1 MSVVGVWLEPRHAQ
15 AHARACSAHDLMLV
29 TVSNDYVSGWQAAG
43 NISPKA
49 RAADYWAAWFGSR
62 SNWLQ
67 LVSCCGGLFVARTR
81 ARSRPLSAVLY
92 SMLWLMSLFASFP
105 SPWGSGTTQTST
117 STTGVRHTP
126 VEVDIR
132 RGDFATHKPPHRETS
147 CSRSR
152 PDPNQAAMPPI
163 APASTDH
170 VDACAIL
177 AVSASTG
184 HEAGESMQNI
194 IRAVVHAAL
203 VGGMCDSDITHAHP
217 TQRDDR
223 RARLP

>member
-1 MSVVGVWLEPRHAQ
+1 MRRQIRFSLKSEKFWSEPKLPLNPSRDGPLATAPTLAIDLTFADVWGYQDRVCQASGRRKHRPRQPHA
-15 AHARACSAHDLMLV
+15 
-29 TVSNDYVSGWQAAG
+29 
-43 NISPKA
+43 I
-49 RAADYWAAWFGSR
+49 RAAE
-62 SNWLQ
+62 
-67 LVSCCGGLFVARTR
+67 
-81 ARSRPLSAVLY
+81 
-92 SMLWLMSLFASFP
+92 
-105 SPWGSGTTQTST
+105 
-117 STTGVRHTP
+117 
-126 VEVDIR
+126 EVDHTR
-132 RGDFATHKPPHRETS
+132 RVLATQRRPHRETS

-152 PDPNQAAMPPI
+152 PDPNQAAKPPI

-170 VDACAIL
+170 VDAWAIL

-184 HEAGESMQNI
+184 HEAGESMQSI